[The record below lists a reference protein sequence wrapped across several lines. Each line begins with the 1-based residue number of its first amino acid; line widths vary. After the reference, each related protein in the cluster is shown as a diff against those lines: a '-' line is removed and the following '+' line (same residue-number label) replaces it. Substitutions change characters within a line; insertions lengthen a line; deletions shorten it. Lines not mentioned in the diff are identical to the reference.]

1 MFQSSPPNQEAFHI
15 EERGCS
21 LILPHRDMASAI
33 AKNIQTS
40 MQYKQFFRH
49 INQRDPFPYQQKFG
63 VAEPQSSQLTIPTG
77 GAKTLAVLMR
87 WLWRHHQG
95 LPVATRLVVVE
106 PMRVLVSQIVS
117 ECERIVEASG
127 LDIRVHRLMG
137 GDVDNSWIDYPA
149 QAAIIVG
156 TQDQVLSRCLMR
168 GYASSRWSWPKHF
181 ALLHNDCEY
190 FIDETQLMGPGYST
204 TAWLAA
210 LRATQ
215 GTFGPPVVVTWAS
228 ATLDPTPLEIAE
240 LELKEWALEPADY
253 QHLELRSR
261 INRLKRLSVAN
272 TKLGSDLDEFTQ
284 ALAAEVLENHEPD
297 TLSLVILGQVDRAL
311 ATYQQLQRA
320 RIPTRLLH
328 SRFRRCDRQL
338 LTDRLL
344 DFKGIL
350 VSTQVV
356 EAGVDLDARRLYTDL
371 SSWASFVQRAG
382 RCGRRGTY
390 PTADIYWINAENLT
404 EGLCQPYS
412 LEACEFTQST
422 LQALPDATIST
433 LLEVTLPAQESLGPL
448 LTLSRMKDLFNT
460 HLGPDG
466 LDLDIAEFIREES
479 DRNVYVAWFSGDLPP
494 DDWQP
499 IEDELCPVPIYKLKG
514 FKGYQ
519 WNDFETCWQP
529 IKRLRRGEVIVL
541 PQNAGGYSATLGWTG
556 SLIDVPS
563 IPKNT
568 EQREFYHQDK
578 RSYTKAFVS
587 LKDHSQDAAEEMINI
602 LARLPFEIPL
612 NLPEIARWHDLGKA
626 HEIFQAAMGLKHPD
640 SVWAKGHF
648 SKRYMRRGFRHELAS
663 ALAALYHGKPFYFAY
678 LVAAHHGKVRCTIAP
693 MPWELSNT
701 YRGIESGDVLPAT
714 DLGNEFIEA
723 SQLNVPDVGWWKEEV
738 YELTKNIGVFRL
750 AYLETLIRAADVQA
764 SARY

>member
-1 MFQSSPPNQEAFHI
+1 
-15 EERGCS
+15 
-21 LILPHRDMASAI
+21 
-33 AKNIQTS
+33 
-40 MQYKQFFRH
+40 MQYEQFFRH
-49 INQRDPFPYQQKFG
+49 INQRDPFPYQQRFG
-63 VAEPQSSQLTIPTG
+63 VAEPQSSQLMIPTG

-127 LDIRVHRLMG
+127 LDIGVHRLMG
-137 GDVDNSWIDYPA
+137 GDVDNSWIDYPT

-204 TAWLAA
+204 TAWLAV
-210 LRATQ
+210 LRAEQ
-215 GTFGPPVVVTWAS
+215 ETFGSPVVVTWAS
-228 ATLDPTPLEIAE
+228 ATLDPTPLEVAE
-240 LELKEWALEPADY
+240 LDLKEWTLEPADY
-253 QHLELRSR
+253 QHLELGSR
-261 INRLKRLSVAN
+261 INRLKRLRAAN
-272 TKLGSDLDEFTQ
+272 TKLGSDSDKFAQ

-311 ATYQQLQRA
+311 KTYQQLRDA
-320 RIPTRLLH
+320 GIPTRLLH
-328 SRFRRCDRQL
+328 GRFRRCDRQSLTEGL
-338 LTDRLL
+338 LE
-344 DFKGIL
+344 FKGIL

-382 RCGRRGTY
+382 RCGRRATY

-404 EGLCQPYS
+404 EGLCQPYD

-422 LQALPDATIST
+422 LQALPNATIST
-433 LLEVTLPAQESLGPL
+433 LLKVALPAQESLGPL
-448 LTLSRMKDLFNT
+448 LTLSYLKELFNT

-466 LDLDIAEFIREES
+466 LDPDIAKFIREES
-479 DRNVYVAWFSGDLPP
+479 DRNIYIAWFSGDSPP
-494 DDWQP
+494 ADWQP
-499 IEDELCPVPIYKLKG
+499 IEDELCPVPTYKLKG
-514 FKGYQ
+514 FEGYR

-556 SLIDVPS
+556 SPADIPS
-563 IPKNT
+563 IPENT
-568 EQREFYHQDK
+568 GQREFYHQDK
-578 RSYTKAFVS
+578 RSCTKTFVS
-587 LKDHSQDAAEEMINI
+587 LKDHSQDAAEEMSKI
-602 LARLPFEIPL
+602 LAALPFEIPL
-612 NLPEIARWHDLGKA
+612 NLPEVARWHDLGKA
-626 HEIFQAAMGLKHPD
+626 HKTFQAAMGDPNPFG
-640 SVWAKGHF
+640 AKGHF
-648 SKRYMRRGFRHELAS
+648 PKRYTRRGFRHELAS

-678 LVAAHHGKVRCTIAP
+678 LVAAHHGKVRCTVAP
-693 MPWELSNT
+693 MPGEPSNT
-701 YRGIESGDVLPAT
+701 RRGIEASDELPVT
-714 DLGNEFIEA
+714 DLGDETVAASKLNILEA
-723 SQLNVPDVGWWKEEV
+723 YADGWWKEEV
-738 YELTKNIGVFRL
+738 DSLIKGIGVFRL